1 MSESDPDHDW
11 SFEEGKLPLDFANTN
26 EWRTS
31 DHPQEMLNEYA
42 DLVDWSR
49 HADLIT
55 EAEARTL
62 LAEAARDPLKSAQA
76 LEKAIKL
83 RETIYAIFSNHA
95 RGQAPRSMDLAFLNA
110 LLSEA
115 GTRAQIASK
124 SDGFEWVWVA
134 DEGPFDRMLWQ
145 IARSTADLLT
155 SEDLERVGECADV
168 HGCSWLF
175 FDTSR
180 NRSRRWCS
188 MDSCGNRAK
197 ARRHYKRQTEKQSV

>member
-1 MSESDPDHDW
+1 MKETDPERNW
-11 SFEEGKLPLDFANTN
+11 SFDEGKLPLDFANTM

-31 DHPQEMLNEYA
+31 DHPQEQLNEYA

-49 HADLIT
+49 QADLIT
-55 EAEARTL
+55 EAEARNL
-62 LAEAARDPLKSAQA
+62 LAEAARHPTRAAQA

-83 RETIYAIFSNHA
+83 RETIYSIFSLHA
-95 RGQAPRSMDLAFLNA
+95 RGQAPRKMDLAFLNA

-115 GTRAQIASK
+115 GIRAQIAPD
-124 SDGFEWVWVA
+124 SDGFGWIWIA
-134 DEGPFDRMLWQ
+134 DKGVFDRMLWQ

-155 SEDLERVGECADV
+155 SKDLKRVGECADDR
-168 HGCSWLF
+168 GCSWLF

-197 ARRHYKRQTEKQSV
+197 ARRHYQRQTQKQRA

>member
-1 MSESDPDHDW
+1 MKESDPDHDW

-31 DHPQEMLNEYA
+31 DRPQEMLNEYA

-55 EAEARTL
+55 EDEARNL
-62 LAEAARDPLKSAQA
+62 LAKAARDPIKAAQA
-76 LEKAIKL
+76 LEKALKL
-83 RETIYAIFSNHA
+83 RETIYSIFSHHA
-95 RGQAPRSMDLAFLNA
+95 RGQAPRNIDLAFLNA

-115 GTRAQIASK
+115 GIRAQIASK
-124 SDGFEWVWVA
+124 SDGFGWVWIA
-134 DEGPFDRMLWQ
+134 DERAFDRMLWQ

-155 SEDLERVGECADV
+155 SEDLERVGECADER
-168 HGCSWLF
+168 GCSWLF

-197 ARRHYKRQTEKQSV
+197 ARRHYKRQTEKKSV